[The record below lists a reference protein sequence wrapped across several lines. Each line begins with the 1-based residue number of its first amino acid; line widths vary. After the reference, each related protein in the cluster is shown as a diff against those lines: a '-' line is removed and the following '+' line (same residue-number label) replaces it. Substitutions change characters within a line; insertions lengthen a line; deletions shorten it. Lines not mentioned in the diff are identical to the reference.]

1 MGIVNGGEEGL
12 RIGKINF
19 AVPLDIYA
27 KMSHGQLELGVSG
40 KGGVERF
47 VCQSAWR
54 WCSQSATLVRS
65 TGSEQGWNQKVR
77 SLSPGALDH

>member
-19 AVPLDIYA
+19 AVTLDIYA

-47 VCQSAWR
+47 QFANQHGDGVP
-54 WCSQSATLVRS
+54 SQ
-65 TGSEQGWNQKVR
+65 QPW
-77 SLSPGALDH
+77 